1 MDGRRILTALMA
13 IASVMLF
20 GGLITG
26 QEAKPAEPASAKFYE
41 ALIIMPIIPAR
52 SADAIQADLT
62 RADEDRQKAEQAV
75 AACNAQVIEAEGWIK
90 LQKLDIDGLKLQI
103 DAAKKEKR
111 DGDKA
116 ALEAQKKEHELVQ
129 DFLEKLKSV
138 REAALNLAKAQQ
150 VLASACRAAGQAD
163 QDLAQKRGTWAAQPA
178 GDAGAVTAARSAFLA
193 EETVSQALKD
203 LADKQSEVYDKQ
215 KKLND
220 RRIDLAKARTVLLN
234 DGRLKT
240 AQPPVLAE

>member
-1 MDGRRILTALMA
+1 MA

-20 GGLITG
+20 GDLIAG

-111 DGDKA
+111 DADKA

-150 VLASACRAAGQAD
+150 VLASACQAD

>member
-1 MDGRRILTALMA
+1 MSGYRIPAVIMT
-13 IASVMLF
+13 IAAAMLL
-20 GGLITG
+20 GGLAAA
-26 QEAKPAEPASAKFYE
+26 QEAKPAEPEAAKFYE

-52 SADAIQADLT
+52 AADAIQADLT

-75 AACNAQVIEAEGWIK
+75 AACNTQVIEAEGWIK

-111 DGDKA
+111 DADKA

-138 REAALNLAKAQQ
+138 REAALNVAKVQQ
-150 VLASACRAAGQAD
+150 VLASAFRAAGQAEL
-163 QDLAQKRGTWAAQPA
+163 DLAQKRSTWAALPM
-178 GDAGAVTAARSAFLA
+178 GDPGAATAARSAFMA
-193 EETVSQALKD
+193 EETVAQALKD
-203 LADKQSEVYDKQ
+203 LADKQSEMFDKQ

-220 RRIDLAKARTVLLN
+220 RRIDLAKSRTVLLN
-234 DGRLKT
+234 DGRLK
-240 AQPPVLAE
+240 AALPPAVE

>member
-1 MDGRRILTALMA
+1 MDRRRILTALMA
-13 IASVMLF
+13 IALVMLC

-26 QEAKPAEPASAKFYE
+26 QEEKPAEPASAKFYE
-41 ALIIMPIIPAR
+41 ALIIMPIIQVR

-62 RADEDRQKAEQAV
+62 RADEDRQKAEHAV

-111 DGDKA
+111 DADKA

-150 VLASACRAAGQAD
+150 VLASACRAAGQAEL
-163 QDLAQKRGTWAAQPA
+163 DLSQKRGTWATLPA

-215 KKLND
+215 KRLND
-220 RRIDLAKARTVLLN
+220 RRIDLARARTVLLN
-234 DGRLKT
+234 DGRLKA

>member
-1 MDGRRILTALMA
+1 MDGRKTLAALMV
-13 IASVMLF
+13 IGSVMLF
-20 GGLITG
+20 GSPIAAQEG
-26 QEAKPAEPASAKFYE
+26 QPPEAASAKFYE
-41 ALIIMPIIPAR
+41 SLIIMPIIPAR
-52 SADAIQADLT
+52 AADAIQADLT

-111 DGDKA
+111 DADKA

-138 REAALNLAKAQQ
+138 REASLNLAKAQQ
-150 VLASACRAAGQAD
+150 VLASACRAAGQAEL
-163 QDLAQKRGTWAAQPA
+163 DLSQKRDTWAALTA

-203 LADKQSEVYDKQ
+203 LADKQSDVYDKQ

-220 RRIDLAKARTVLLN
+220 RRIDLTKARTVLLN
-234 DGRLKT
+234 DERLKT
-240 AQPPVLAE
+240 AQPPVIAE